1 MLEMLSKSSKI
12 SNRMSF
18 SIKRKSL
25 IAAGTSKWANTMLSV
40 TERHMPMNYFV
51 NDEIVL
57 APLSKIAGRPD
68 RASKLGKLNSAL
80 LVPFHEKMARIKL
93 EGK

>member
-1 MLEMLSKSSKI
+1 MLEVLSKPSKN
-12 SNRMSF
+12 SNKMSF

-25 IAAGTSKWANTMLSV
+25 IAAGTSKRANTMQLV
-40 TERHMPMNYFV
+40 TEKQMPMNYFA

-68 RASKLGKLNSAL
+68 RASKLGKLNSAQ
-80 LVPFHEKMARIKL
+80 LVPFHEAMARIKL